1 MKKMMRQVRNV
12 WDGKYTII
20 GSADDKAEREPRAAG
35 GLRETDSRVVKKLL
49 DVGLAFPQAQTDEA
63 RSKR

>member
-1 MKKMMRQVRNV
+1 MKKMMRQVQNV

-20 GSADDKAEREPRAAG
+20 GGADEDKREPRAAG

-49 DVGLAFPQAQTDEA
+49 EIGLAIPQTETDKPA
-63 RSKR
+63 KR